1 MTADTPDSPEND
13 TPGIEPSENAAP
25 EGDAPEIEAPGNAA
39 AGSGTSKNGGS
50 GNDAPGIEPSEN
62 ATPKSGAPANAAA
75 ESGTSKSSAS
85 GNDTPGNE
93 PSEDE
98 TAENDASPAVPELPP
113 HLAEIAVV
121 LGPGVE
127 VVEQFGRIRATV
139 PAERW
144 VEALT
149 AARDGL
155 GADFLDWLTGVDEL
169 EAGYLVAAFV
179 VATADRGPGRL
190 GKARGLI
197 LRTRVAKDGEQR
209 AKLASA
215 TGVYRGAAWHERETF
230 EMFGIDFIGHEGLK
244 PLLLPDGFEG
254 HPLRKDFVLAA
265 RVAKAWPGA
274 KEPGES
280 DHHVASASPGR
291 RRMLPPGVPGDEWL
305 KPYRAPEAGSA
316 AGAAAEGDEGAA
328 E

>member
-1 MTADTPDSPEND
+1 MTAETADSPDNPD
-13 TPGIEPSENAAP
+13 NPGHPAVNPAVSGENAAP
-25 EGDAPEIEAPGNAA
+25 EPAPL
-39 AGSGTSKNGGS
+39 
-50 GNDAPGIEPSEN
+50 
-62 ATPKSGAPANAAA
+62 PARL
-75 ESGTSKSSAS
+75 
-85 GNDTPGNE
+85 
-93 PSEDE
+93 
-98 TAENDASPAVPELPP
+98 V
-113 HLAEIAVV
+113 EIAEA
-121 LGPGVE
+121 LGPDVE
-127 VVEQFGRIRATV
+127 VTEQFGRILATV
-139 PAERW
+139 PATGW

-179 VATADRGPGRL
+179 VSTVERGPGRL
-190 GKARGLI
+190 GKARGVI
-197 LRTRVAKDGEQR
+197 LRTRIAKDAEQG

-230 EMFGIDFIGHEGLK
+230 EMFGIEFTGHEGLK

-280 DHHVASASPGR
+280 EHHAASPGR

-305 KPYRAPEAGSA
+305 KPYRAPES
-316 AGAAAEGDEGAA
+316 AEGDAEAAARNEPEGA